1 MTNSTSPGEAQRGVW
16 YTGGARV
23 WTWHLWGLDR
33 GRLDV
38 VLTVATL
45 LLLVASRFALLPSG
59 PWDWD
64 ETLFSRGLLSF
75 DLPAHFPHPP
85 GFPLWMALGWLVLKV
100 VGNPLLGF
108 QILSA
113 TASCLTL
120 FPLAALGRRLAP
132 AGVAAAA
139 ALAVLFIPGVWVHAG
154 RGFTDTAATFFA
166 LWAAALAV
174 WGLERGRA
182 TGFTVLVTASFLIRP
197 ILLPSLGLLWL
208 AGAFA
213 VRPRRRL
220 LPGVAVALTAVTV
233 AVAGLVVVQGSWTA
247 FASAFVAHAETHA
260 RNLIEHNPGGILD
273 LGIVN
278 GFGGPWLTLGAG
290 VLALL
295 GIGVWARRVGRR
307 SAAAWFGILAVTVAQ
322 LVWLQNRR
330 FPRYAVSLQEAVAPL
345 LAGAAI
351 AVAPPAIAVA
361 GVGALG
367 AAWFLRAYPAVLEQ
381 RRTLLPG
388 WQAVQV
394 AVQAARR
401 TGQELVVEPGLYP
414 FVSYQEQ
421 LDRRAGR
428 PWRFTYILA
437 PSSPDSQA
445 LPRATFILVT
455 DHPFHY
461 LPPLFGESRTFH
473 HVSEDLLPLT
483 TGRFLTPEV
492 AENVPL
498 PVSGW
503 YLPEMGRGGWSEWGA
518 PGAELLLPP
527 LPEGTAVAL
536 EIRPARGTSPVQ
548 ISVNGTLAADAHP
561 GGTRTVWLR
570 PPVLS
575 TRAANMIVFDRAQ
588 AYVPGGRD
596 RRTLGV
602 QLLAVKAVGPR
613 VAWRGALAD
622 ERARRELGVRAEGV
636 FGPERFAGETGCWTQ
651 PTAALWLPA
660 GEGRL
665 QLLFLSPRPTPPE
678 TEVFIDARRLA
689 GPVRFGPSGSG
700 KAIIDLVANDI
711 KDGGVQ
717 LQLHSRPYC
726 PAKEGG
732 GDDARELGVVLL
744 SADFAPATPP
754 APHPLPRG
762 P

>member
-1 MTNSTSPGEAQRGVW
+1 
-16 YTGGARV
+16 V
-23 WTWHLWGLDR
+23 WTWHLWGLGR
-33 GRLDV
+33 RRLDI

-45 LLLVASRFALLPSG
+45 VLLVASRFALLPSG
-59 PWDWD
+59 PWEWD

-75 DLPAHFPHPP
+75 DLPSHFPQPP
-85 GFPLWMALGWLVLKV
+85 GFPLWMALGWVLLKV

-132 AGVAAAA
+132 AGVSAAA
-139 ALAVLFIPGVWVHAG
+139 ALTVLFIPGVWVHAG

-174 WGLERGRA
+174 WGLERRRA
-182 TGFTVLVTASFLIRP
+182 TGFTLLVTASFLIRP

-208 AGAFA
+208 AGALA

-220 LPGVAVALTAVTV
+220 LLGVAAATTAITAAL
-233 AVAGLVVVQGSWTA
+233 AGLVLVQGSWAA
-247 FASAFVAHAETHA
+247 FASAFVVHAETHA
-260 RNLIEHNPGGILD
+260 RNLLEHNPGGVLD
-273 LGIVN
+273 LGIVK
-278 GFGGPWLTLGAG
+278 GLGGPWLTLGTG

-295 GIGVWARRVGRR
+295 GIGVWARRVDRR
-307 SAAAWFGILAVTVAQ
+307 SATAWFGILALTVAQ

-330 FPRYAVSLQEAVAPL
+330 FPRYAVSLDEAVAPL
-345 LAGAAI
+345 LAGAAV
-351 AVAPPAIAVA
+351 AAAPPAIAVV

-367 AAWFLRAYPAVLEQ
+367 AAWFVRAYPAVLEQ
-381 RRTLLPG
+381 HRALFPG
-388 WQAVQV
+388 WEAVQV
-394 AVQAARR
+394 AVQAAKR

-428 PWRFTYILA
+428 PWGFMYLLA
-437 PSSPDSQA
+437 PSSPDSKA
-445 LPRATFILVT
+445 LPRGTFILVT

-461 LPPLFGESRTFH
+461 LPPLFGESMRFH

-483 TGRFLTPEV
+483 QGRFLTPEV

-498 PVSGW
+498 PVNGW
-503 YLPEMGRGGWSEWGA
+503 YLPEMGRGGWFEWGA

-527 LPEGTAVAL
+527 VPEGTAVAL
-536 EIRPARGTSPVQ
+536 KIRPARGTSPVE
-548 ISVNGTLAADAHP
+548 ISVNGNLAADADP

-570 PPVLS
+570 PPALS
-575 TRAANMIVFDRAQ
+575 TQTPNLIVFDRAQ
-588 AYVPGGRD
+588 AYIPGGRD
-596 RRTLGV
+596 RRTLAV
-602 QLLAVKAVGPR
+602 QLFAVKAVGPQ

-636 FGPERFAGETGCWTQ
+636 FGPEHFAGKRGCWTQ
-651 PTAALWLPA
+651 PAAALWLPA

-665 QLLFLSPRPTPPE
+665 QLLFFSPRPTPPE
-678 TEVFIDARRLA
+678 TEVFIGARRVA
-689 GPVRFGPSGSG
+689 GPVWFGPSGFG
-700 KAIIDLVANDI
+700 KAIIDLIASDI

-717 LQLHSRPYC
+717 LHLRSRPYC
-726 PAKEGG
+726 PAKEGS
-732 GDDARELGVVLL
+732 GDDARELGVVLV
-744 SADFAPATPP
+744 SADFTPSAPPRDIA
-754 APHPLPRG
+754 APSVRPTGRRTDG
-762 P
+762 VAITR